1 MNRSNRHLKR
11 LLKNKGTFSGFSS
24 IARSCLFVSIALSLS
39 GCMSFGPP
47 SVDRDRFDYINAVAN
62 SWKQQTLL
70 NIVKL
75 RYADTPVF
83 LDVGQIISGYQLQGS
98 VGITGTLN
106 SASAYGDLLNLGSTG
121 SFTDKPTITYTP
133 LTGANFIQVM
143 ITPIPPPALLM
154 RVVEG
159 WPIDILL
166 QMGAQS
172 INGLS
177 NRKGGAQGHAADP
190 DFLRLVA
197 ALRRLQASGVIDFR
211 VDVSKETKQEGTI
224 LIISQ
229 MDLSPEIQADRALVR
244 SLLGL
249 RPDLKEIKIVYGTM
263 SGKDDVIAMQ
273 TRSGFQLLT
282 QLGSYIEVPPE
293 HVAEGRTYPQIQS
306 SVDALSLPPLIK
318 IHAEKSLPTDAF
330 AAIKYRD
337 YWYWIDDRDYRS
349 KGIFTF
355 LLIIMTLADTGEKSP
370 VPIVTIQ
377 GN

>member
-24 IARSCLFVSIALSLS
+24 IARSCLFVSIALSQS

-249 RPDLKEIKIVYGTM
+249 RPDLMEIKIVYGTM

-306 SVDALSLPPLIK
+306 SGDALSLPPLIK

>member
-1 MNRSNRHLKR
+1 MNLSNRHLKR
-11 LLKNKGTFSGFSS
+11 LLKNKGTFSGFSR
-24 IARSCLFVSIALSLS
+24 IARSCLFTSIALILS

-47 SVDRDRFDYINAVAN
+47 SMDRDRFDYINAVAN

-98 VGITGTLN
+98 VGITGTL
-106 SASAYGDLLNLGSTG
+106 SSTSVYGDILNMGSTG
-121 SFTDKPTITYTP
+121 TFTDRPTITYTP
-133 LTGANFIQVM
+133 LTGAHFIQVM
-143 ITPIPPPALLM
+143 ITPVPPPALLM
-154 RVVEG
+154 RAVEG

-249 RPDLKEIKIVYGTM
+249 RPDLKEIKVVYGTV
-263 SGKDDVIAMQ
+263 SGKDDTIAMQ

-293 HVAEGRTYPQIQS
+293 HVAEGRTYPQIQRS
-306 SVDALSLPPLIK
+306 GDALSLPPLIK
-318 IHAEKSLPTDAF
+318 IHAEKSLPVDAF
-330 AAIKYRD
+330 AMIKYRD

-370 VPIVTIQ
+370 APIVTIQ

>member
-1 MNRSNRHLKR
+1 MDLRNNCLPSTLKVR
-11 LLKNKGTFSGFSS
+11 LFNQRVQVGLLLNVVIGL
-24 IARSCLFVSIALSLS
+24 I
-39 GCMSFGPP
+39 GCSSFGPP
-47 SVDRDRFDYINAVAN
+47 SVDRDRFEYINAIAS

-83 LDVGQIISGYQLQGS
+83 LDVGQIISGYQLQGTVAIGGS
-98 VGITGTLN
+98 VSST
-106 SASAYGDLLNLGSTG
+106 SYYGDILSMGSTG

-133 LTGANFIQVM
+133 LTGAHFIQVM

-154 RVVEG
+154 RVEEG

-166 QMGAQS
+166 QMGAQA

-177 NRKGGAQGHAADP
+177 NRKSGVQGHAADP
-190 DFLRLVA
+190 DFLRLLS
-197 ALRRLQASGVIDFR
+197 ALRRLQVSGVLDFR

-224 LIISQ
+224 LIINQ
-229 MDLSPEIQADRALVR
+229 MNLPPEVQADRNLVR
-244 SLLGL
+244 KLLGL
-249 RPDLKEIKIVYGTM
+249 RTDLKEFKIVYGTV
-263 SGKDDVIAMQ
+263 SDKDDVIAIQ

-282 QLGSYIEVPPE
+282 QLGSYVEVPAE
-293 HVAEGRTYPQIQS
+293 HIAEGRTYPQIKRS
-306 SVDALSLPPLIK
+306 DGVLSLPPLIK
-318 IHAEKSLPTDAF
+318 IHADKVQPADSF
-330 AAIKYRD
+330 AAVRYRD
-337 YWYWIDDRDYRS
+337 YWYWVDDRDFRS

-355 LLIIMTLADTGEKSP
+355 LMIIMTLAETGEKTP

>member
-1 MNRSNRHLKR
+1 MDLGNNCLPSTLKVR
-11 LLKNKGTFSGFSS
+11 LFNQRVQVGL
-24 IARSCLFVSIALSLS
+24 LLSVVIGLI
-39 GCMSFGPP
+39 GCSSFGPP
-47 SVDRDRFDYINAVAN
+47 SVDRDRFEYINAIAS

-83 LDVGQIISGYQLQGS
+83 LDVGQIISGYQLQGTVAIGGS
-98 VGITGTLN
+98 VSST
-106 SASAYGDLLNLGSTG
+106 SYYGDILSMGSTG

-133 LTGANFIQVM
+133 LTGAHFIQVM

-154 RVVEG
+154 RVEEG

-177 NRKGGAQGHAADP
+177 NRKSGMQGQAADP
-190 DFLRLVA
+190 DFLRLLA
-197 ALRRLQASGVIDFR
+197 ALRRLQVSGVLDFR
-211 VDVSKETKQEGTI
+211 VDVSKETKQEESI
-224 LIISQ
+224 LIINQ
-229 MDLSPEIQADRALVR
+229 MNLPPAVQADRNLVR
-244 SLLGL
+244 KLLGL
-249 RPDLKEIKIVYGTM
+249 RTDLKEFKIVYGTI
-263 SGKDDVIAMQ
+263 SNKDDVIAIQ

-282 QLGSYIEVPPE
+282 QLGSYVEVPAE
-293 HVAEGRTYPQIQS
+293 HIAEGRTYPQIKRS
-306 SVDALSLPPLIK
+306 DGALSLPPLIK
-318 IHAEKSLPTDAF
+318 IHADKAQPADSFVAVR
-330 AAIKYRD
+330 YRD
-337 YWYWIDDRDYRS
+337 YWYWVDDRDFRS

-355 LLIIMTLADTGEKSP
+355 LMIIMTLAETEEKTP

>member
-1 MNRSNRHLKR
+1 
-11 LLKNKGTFSGFSS
+11 
-24 IARSCLFVSIALSLS
+24 
-39 GCMSFGPP
+39 
-47 SVDRDRFDYINAVAN
+47 VDRDRFDYINAIAS

-70 NIVKL
+70 NIVKM

-83 LDVGQIISGYQLQGS
+83 LDIGQIISGYQLQGT
-98 VGITGTLN
+98 VGIAGTLS
-106 SASAYGDLLNLGSTG
+106 SASVYGDILDLGSSG

-133 LTGANFIQVM
+133 LTGAHFIQVM
-143 ITPIPPPALLM
+143 ITPIPPPALIM
-154 RVVEG
+154 RAEEG

-177 NRKGGAQGHAADP
+177 NRKGGVRGHAADP
-190 DFLRLVA
+190 DFLRLLA
-197 ALRRLQASGVIDFR
+197 ALRRLQASGMIDFR

-229 MDLSPEIQADRALVR
+229 TGLSPENQADRSLVR
-244 SLLGL
+244 TLLGL
-249 RPDLKEIKIVYGTM
+249 RPDLKEIKIVAGTV
-263 SGKDDVIAMQ
+263 SERDDVIAMQ

-282 QLGSYIEVPPE
+282 QLGSYVEVPSE
-293 HVAEGRTYPQIQS
+293 HIAEGRTYPQIQR

-318 IHAEKSLPTDAF
+318 IHADKSRPTDSF
-330 AAIKYRD
+330 AAVKYRD
-337 YWYWIDDRDYRS
+337 YWYWIDDRDFRS

-355 LLIIMTLADTGEKSP
+355 LMIIMTLADTGETTP
-370 VPIVTIQ
+370 APIVTIQ

>member
-1 MNRSNRHLKR
+1 MDLKNWHLLSALKANLDFWAFNRHLQIGW
-11 LLKNKGTFSGFSS
+11 LLSVIFGL
-24 IARSCLFVSIALSLS
+24 A
-39 GCMSFGPP
+39 GCSSFGPP
-47 SVDRDRFDYINAVAN
+47 SVDRDRFEYINAIAS

-83 LDVGQIISGYQLQGS
+83 LDVGQIISGYQLQGTVA
-98 VGITGTLN
+98 VGGAVSST
-106 SASAYGDLLNLGSTG
+106 SYYGDILSMGSTG

-133 LTGANFIQVM
+133 LTGAHFIQVM

-154 RVVEG
+154 RVEEG

-177 NRKGGAQGHAADP
+177 NRKSGVQGHAADP
-190 DFLRLVA
+190 DFLRLLA
-197 ALRRLQASGVIDFR
+197 ALRRLQISGVLDFR
-211 VDVSKETKQEGTI
+211 VEVSESKQEGTI

-229 MDLSPEIQADRALVR
+229 MNLPPEVQVDRSLVR
-244 SLLGL
+244 KLLGL
-249 RPDLKEIKIVYGTM
+249 RADLKEFKIVYGTV
-263 SGKDDVIAMQ
+263 SDKDDVIAIQ

-282 QLGSYIEVPPE
+282 QLGSYVEVPPK
-293 HVAEGRTYPQIQS
+293 HIAEGRTYPQIKRS
-306 SVDALSLPPLIK
+306 DGVLSLPPLIK
-318 IHAEKSLPTDAF
+318 IHADKAQPADSFVAVR
-330 AAIKYRD
+330 YRD
-337 YWYWIDDRDYRS
+337 YWYWVDDRDFRS

-355 LLIIMTLADTGEKSP
+355 LMIIMTLAETEEKTP